1 MELFQIEKRLVTD
14 IIIED
19 RTRTEVTGIDE
30 LADNISIIGQIS
42 PILIDSNNH
51 LIDGLRRIRAIQK
64 LNQSDIE
71 VRVID
76 IISKDDSFL
85 IELLSNCDREP
96 FAWHEEIDLK
106 YKLHNHWKEAAEKKK
121 KPWGY
126 RETSKRLHCS
136 LGGLSTDL
144 AFAEALKIFPEL
156 REQSTKG
163 RAKEVYK
170 AIGKQATAL
179 QRMNN
184 FTDEEKDRLKKLQSG
199 DLDIAKNTI
208 GKDAIKD
215 TDKARKKV
223 KSVEDDYDDEE
234 YSDED
239 DVPSPQFKVIYVAEN
254 YKTFL
259 KKIPS
264 SSVGVVEL
272 DPPYAIDFDTT
283 YGKASKIESKAIDWS
298 EKELYEFYY
307 NYLPLIYEKMID
319 ASWVLCWTG
328 KEHYM
333 ETNRIAKETG
343 FDIQQPGVWLKPGGS
358 TNQPRKNMISNW
370 EMFLLFRKGE
380 AQFNTP
386 SLLSSIDMATVPSSQ
401 RIHQWEKPIA
411 LYDHFLKSI
420 STPGTIF
427 LSPFAGSG
435 NCLISAAKFKMQ
447 PIGCDKSQKY
457 IPQFYENLQNYL
469 GINACVTK
477 L

>member
-1 MELFQIEKRLVTD
+1 MQLFQIEERKISD

-19 RTRTEVTGIDE
+19 RTRTVVSGIDE

-42 PILIDSNNH
+42 PIIIDSNNH
-51 LIDGLRRIRAIQK
+51 LVDGLRRIRAMEK
-64 LNQSDIE
+64 LNKETIE
-71 VRVID
+71 VRVVD
-76 IISKDDSFL
+76 NLSKDDSFL
-85 IELLSNCDREP
+85 IELLSNMDREP
-96 FAWHEEIDLK
+96 FAWHEEIELK
-106 YKLHNHWKEAAEKKK
+106 YKLHNHWKTEAEKNK

-156 REQSTKG
+156 KEQATKG
-163 RAKEVYK
+163 RAKEAYK
-170 AIGKQATAL
+170 SMGKQAVAL

-184 FTDEEKDRLKKLQSG
+184 FTDEEKERLKKLQSG
-199 DLDIAKNTI
+199 NMDIAKNTI
-208 GKDAIKD
+208 GKEALDKTA
-215 TDKARKKV
+215 KAR
-223 KSVEDDYDDEE
+223 EE
-234 YSDED
+234 VDSLTSNNEE
-239 DVPSPQFKVIYVAEN
+239 SFNQNIKVIYVAEN

-259 KKIPS
+259 QKIPPA
-264 SSVGVVEL
+264 SVGVVEL
-272 DPPYAIDFDTT
+272 DPPYAINFDTT
-283 YGKASKIESKAIDWS
+283 YGKTSKIESKAIDWT

-328 KEHYM
+328 KEHYI
-333 ETNRIAKETG
+333 ETNRIAKEIG
-343 FDIQQPGVWLKPGGS
+343 FDIQQPGVWIKAGGS
-358 TNQPRKNMISNW
+358 TNQPKKNMISNW

-386 SLLSSIDMATVPSSQ
+386 SLLSSVDMATVPSSQ

-411 LYDHFLKSI
+411 LYDHFLKAL
-420 STPGTIF
+420 STPGTLF

-435 NCLISAAKFKMQ
+435 NCLISAAKFKMH

-457 IPQFYENLQNYL
+457 IPQFYANLQNYL
-469 GINACVTK
+469 GINAKVDG